1 MGIDDITII
10 DDFVSITN
18 NFITI
23 MKESDQGKSYIWKKF
38 TFVYYFLNTNKF
50 EFIKVNFTI

>member
-23 MKESDQGKSYIWKKF
+23 MKESDQSKFYI
-38 TFVYYFLNTNKF
+38 
-50 EFIKVNFTI
+50 